1 MKLNVKGSVGF
12 AISFFLVLVVC
23 VAFIIFSVSNYDSGT
38 KKYFSKDNIVLE
50 NEISEII
57 EEQKKCDEKVNE
69 IIKDITKY
77 DMNNPYIMKNPYKI
91 NPLSALMF
99 FYTEEE
105 LELDVYINDG
115 YMSTVKASKEHV
127 IPIYGLLNNTDNTVK
142 FVFENGIT
150 KTFSIKTELYN
161 DYTETYNLVNS
172 MNGSQFVFIVG
183 DRNNVESKL
192 RGFDQQ
198 GRLSYYFDL
207 DYITGAVLHTN
218 TVLVGYN
225 SKYTKN
231 NDLPSLKIELDYL
244 GKILSIST
252 DTSDLVKESNVNL
265 ANIDYIAINQ
275 NVYQDFIDNYKVV
288 ELVDNNPTTETG
300 VASTDELALML
311 EDAPEFTNPYLLS
324 INGRYL
330 TYDFKGN
337 KDVML
342 LLINKKGNVYN
353 YRVDEANII
362 KLPDNNEFSVYAKQ
376 GNKYYS
382 LKTTLSK

>member
-1 MKLNVKGSVGF
+1 MKMDIKGTIGF
-12 AISFFLVLVVC
+12 AITLFLVLVVC
-23 VAFIIFSVSNYDSGT
+23 IAFIVFSVSNYDSGT
-38 KKYFSKDNIVLE
+38 KKYFSKDNIVVE
-50 NEISEII
+50 NEISEIL
-57 EEQKKCDEKVNE
+57 EEQVRCDNN
-69 IIKDITKY
+69 IKEVINDIKKY

-91 NPLSALMF
+91 NPLSALVF

-105 LELDVYINDG
+105 LELDVYINEG
-115 YMSTVKASKEHV
+115 YMSTIKASKEHI
-127 IPIYGLLNNTDNTVK
+127 IPIHGLLNNTDNIVK

-150 KTFSIKTELYN
+150 KTFAIKTELYN
-161 DYTETYNLVNS
+161 DYTENYDLTNS

-192 RGFDQQ
+192 RGFDQK

-207 DYITGAVLHTN
+207 DYITGAVLHTD

-244 GKILSIST
+244 GKIVSIST
-252 DTSDLVKESNVNL
+252 NTSDLITSSNVNL
-265 ANIDYIAINQ
+265 ANIDYVAINQ
-275 NVYQDFIDNYKVV
+275 NVYQDIIDNYSVKEV
-288 ELVDNNPTTETG
+288 VDNNPTTETG
-300 VASTDELALML
+300 VTSTDELALML
-311 EDAPEFTNPYLLS
+311 EDATEFSNPYLLS

-337 KDVML
+337 SDVVL
-342 LLINKKGNVYN
+342 LLINRKGNVYI
-353 YRVDEANII
+353 YKVDETNII
-362 KLPDNNEFSVYAKQ
+362 KLPDNYDFSIYAKQ

-382 LKTTLSK
+382 LNTTISK

>member
-57 EEQKKCDEKVNE
+57 EDQKKCDEKVNE

-183 DRNNVESKL
+183 DRNNVE
-192 RGFDQQ
+192 
-198 GRLSYYFDL
+198 
-207 DYITGAVLHTN
+207 
-218 TVLVGYN
+218 
-225 SKYTKN
+225 
-231 NDLPSLKIELDYL
+231 
-244 GKILSIST
+244 
-252 DTSDLVKESNVNL
+252 
-265 ANIDYIAINQ
+265 
-275 NVYQDFIDNYKVV
+275 
-288 ELVDNNPTTETG
+288 
-300 VASTDELALML
+300 
-311 EDAPEFTNPYLLS
+311 
-324 INGRYL
+324 
-330 TYDFKGN
+330 
-337 KDVML
+337 
-342 LLINKKGNVYN
+342 
-353 YRVDEANII
+353 
-362 KLPDNNEFSVYAKQ
+362 
-376 GNKYYS
+376 
-382 LKTTLSK
+382 